1 MNGQYDD
8 FELKQL
14 PEETYAGDANK
25 IKLKIASYATI
36 LEVERAYLEEKRNE
50 LAKQI
55 AENSAGKDASAEEK
69 AKSVE
74 KIQEIIEELKDVNS
88 TLESFMEKREK
99 FLDIAKK
106 ALRLPESN
114 LNELEKNGKTV
125 FKGETISKEALESKL
140 DVSFEEAQKPLINEE
155 NNEPIFSSIDPTVIR
170 EEVEKAI
177 YSNEKGEDGLTA
189 ADYID
194 KNLTDKNF
202 ASETTY
208 AAGNIKEKL
217 EQPISEDT
225 INSMFDAEGTVEPEI
240 TPQDDKDHV
249 EKPLEVSDDYFVHF
263 DTPVQAA
270 TKVEPSSFSGFDDD
284 KDMEEFIAN
293 LNAEKED
300 IKARIQD
307 SKARGVELDNTNKG
321 LDQELNEANTSL
333 EAAMKRKEIAE
344 KRKKYFELAMPEVE
358 ELRAQ
363 EAEENKANS
372 LKEQQ
377 IAEKRTKLDS
387 TNTKT
392 ASYNQEADAI
402 EKEVEEIIRKMQNP
416 DGDGQLGGSGQ
427 KMKF

>member
-8 FELKQL
+8 FELKQS

-208 AAGNIKEKL
+208 AVGNIKEKL

-225 INSMFDAEGTVEPEI
+225 INSMFDAEGAVEPEI

-270 TKVEPSSFSGFDDD
+270 TKVEPSSGTINFEDD
-284 KDMEEFIAN
+284 EV
-293 LNAEKED
+293 LNDILRQLEKEKELKD
-300 IKARIQD
+300 SYVEKAKKSEERYNETSIIRER
-307 SKARGVELDNTNKG
+307 KAQEAA
-321 LDQELNEANTSL
+321 ELNERAQNAL
-333 EAAMKRKEIAE
+333 INARNKEIE
-344 KRKKYFELAMPEVE
+344 RRKNELAQMKEEVIIA
-358 ELRAQ
+358 RKT
-363 EAEENKANS
+363 AEEMASKVDKNETDIYNYDK
-372 LKEQQ
+372 Q
-377 IAEKRTKLDS
+377 IAESRKIIEEYEEPEEPGNKTK
-387 TNTKT
+387 
-392 ASYNQEADAI
+392 
-402 EKEVEEIIRKMQNP
+402 
-416 DGDGQLGGSGQ
+416 
-427 KMKF
+427 

>member
-8 FELKQL
+8 FELKQS

-225 INSMFDAEGTVEPEI
+225 INSMFDAEGAVEPEI

-270 TKVEPSSFSGFDDD
+270 TKVEPSSGTINFEDD
-284 KDMEEFIAN
+284 EV
-293 LNAEKED
+293 LNDILRQLEKEKELKD
-300 IKARIQD
+300 SYVEKAKKSEERYNETSIIRER
-307 SKARGVELDNTNKG
+307 KAQEAA
-321 LDQELNEANTSL
+321 ELNERAQNAL
-333 EAAMKRKEIAE
+333 INARNKEIE
-344 KRKKYFELAMPEVE
+344 RRKNELAQMKEEVIIA
-358 ELRAQ
+358 RKT
-363 EAEENKANS
+363 AEEMASKVDKNETDIYNYDK
-372 LKEQQ
+372 Q
-377 IAEKRTKLDS
+377 IAESRKIIEEYEEPEEPGNKTK
-387 TNTKT
+387 
-392 ASYNQEADAI
+392 
-402 EKEVEEIIRKMQNP
+402 
-416 DGDGQLGGSGQ
+416 
-427 KMKF
+427 

>member
-8 FELKQL
+8 FELKQS

-208 AAGNIKEKL
+208 AVGNIKEKL

-270 TKVEPSSFSGFDDD
+270 TKVEPSSGTINFEDD
-284 KDMEEFIAN
+284 EV
-293 LNAEKED
+293 LNDILRQLEKEKELKD
-300 IKARIQD
+300 SYVEKAKKSEERYNETSIIRER
-307 SKARGVELDNTNKG
+307 KAQEAA
-321 LDQELNEANTSL
+321 ELNERAQNAL
-333 EAAMKRKEIAE
+333 INARNKEIE
-344 KRKKYFELAMPEVE
+344 RRKNELAQMKEEVIIA
-358 ELRAQ
+358 RKT
-363 EAEENKANS
+363 AEEMASKVDKNETDIYNYDK
-372 LKEQQ
+372 Q
-377 IAEKRTKLDS
+377 IAESRKIIEEYEEPEEPGNKTK
-387 TNTKT
+387 
-392 ASYNQEADAI
+392 
-402 EKEVEEIIRKMQNP
+402 
-416 DGDGQLGGSGQ
+416 
-427 KMKF
+427 

>member
-8 FELKQL
+8 FELKQS

-55 AENSAGKDASAEEK
+55 AENSVGKDASAEEK

-225 INSMFDAEGTVEPEI
+225 INSMFDAEGAVEPEI

-270 TKVEPSSFSGFDDD
+270 TKVEPSSGTINFEDD
-284 KDMEEFIAN
+284 EV
-293 LNAEKED
+293 LNDILRQLEKEKELKD
-300 IKARIQD
+300 SYVEKAKKSEERYNETSIIRER
-307 SKARGVELDNTNKG
+307 KAQEAA
-321 LDQELNEANTSL
+321 ELNERAQNAL
-333 EAAMKRKEIAE
+333 INARNKEIE
-344 KRKKYFELAMPEVE
+344 RRKNELAQMKEEVIIA
-358 ELRAQ
+358 RKT
-363 EAEENKANS
+363 AEEMASKVDKNETDIYNYDK
-372 LKEQQ
+372 Q
-377 IAEKRTKLDS
+377 IAESRKIIEEYEEPEEPGNKRK
-387 TNTKT
+387 
-392 ASYNQEADAI
+392 
-402 EKEVEEIIRKMQNP
+402 
-416 DGDGQLGGSGQ
+416 
-427 KMKF
+427 